1 MRVFGNAEVTSERT
15 SNSPEIAGTTENGAA
30 LERKM
35 LQNRALEAA
44 RLSRTRALW
53 SSGSVL
59 LGSWAGSLGLA
70 TVATR
75 INSISLPSF
84 LLIWKAGW
92 HLFALCRRTGCIVCI
107 FLSFSQC
114 KTQSIA

>member
-1 MRVFGNAEVTSERT
+1 MTSERT
-15 SNSPEIAGTTENGAA
+15 SNSPEIAGTTENGAV

-70 TVATR
+70 ARVHS
-75 INSISLPSF
+75 INFSSF
-84 LLIWKAGW
+84 LIIWKTEG
-92 HLFALCRRTGCIVCI
+92 HLFIFVC
-107 FLSFSQC
+107 LAP
-114 KTQSIA
+114 KD